1 MKWRS
6 HIFKFLYINSFTNE
20 YFTIQE
26 LLRSRLIERTPPP
39 RGGFL
44 FTMFPHQEPG
54 GRGPPSKNQV
64 LRVGSSSSGFL
75 VLRGG
80 PRPPGP
86 LRVEFLLKTDSGY
99 PKDTGVTLFTLAT
112 PGNPLRYNTHRSA
125 PPVSTLTHSFIR
137 KISFSFFL
145 DIREHGKYT
154 RWGRL

>member
-20 YFTIQE
+20 YFAIQE

-64 LRVGSSSSGFL
+64 LRGGSSSSRFL
-75 VLRGG
+75 VLQGG
-80 PRPPGP
+80 HRPPGS
-86 LRVEFLLKTDSGY
+86 LRVEFLLRTDSGY
-99 PKDTGVTLFTLAT
+99 PKDTGITLFTLET
-112 PGNPLRYNTHRSA
+112 PGIPSAITPIGQLHQSLPL
-125 PPVSTLTHSFIR
+125 PILR
-137 KISFSFFL
+137 KISFFFFL